1 MVEFRFFWSQDY
13 PENAWLSN
21 WHPCHIT
28 HDGEVFSSSEQLFMY
43 LKAKL
48 FGDEKMMSSI
58 LASKTPKSA
67 KALGRKVKPFDED
80 VWVDK
85 RVELMTVAVQE
96 KFSQNEDLKT
106 LLLSTGDDVLVETSP
121 YDKVWGIGVRGRHK
135 KASFPDQWS
144 GLNLLGEIL
153 MKVRKEL

>member
-1 MVEFRFFWSQDY
+1 MKRSGWIRDFFLE
-13 PENAWLSN
+13 PAVLE
-21 WHPCHIT
+21 
-28 HDGEVFSSSEQLFMY
+28 
-43 LKAKL
+43 
-48 FGDEKMMSSI
+48 
-58 LASKTPKSA
+58 
-67 KALGRKVKPFDED
+67 
-80 VWVDK
+80 